1 MSNHPALA
9 PSGRVPRSRVRV
21 SRTRRGPANAPD
33 RMKGMLAPW
42 SVGTHR
48 KATRASSRSRSSIA
62 GAPKNVRV
70 AGRVSGPTGCS
81 PSPGI
86 PNLLGR
92 PLYRKPVL
100 PVRLHHGITV
110 HDADA
115 TRKGL
120 VASLRDGSQREEKLM
135 KRPVMVMPS
144 VLLGLA
150 LVLAGCG
157 GTSTSSGT
165 SSKVSVTP
173 PTSLIKSGTLTDCV
187 DIEYSPMEFF
197 SSASVTDPNQA
208 VGFDVEGARAVAKAF
223 GLQLQIKNTG
233 FDALIPDL
241 TAGRWDILWAALLG
255 LPERLAVADA
265 VPYMA
270 TGWVVMVPKGNPKN
284 IKSPDDL
291 CGKTISIQTGGQVE
305 VQSAAQSKKCTD
317 AGKGAITIQGYP
329 KVADELQQIVVG
341 RVDAVWE
348 TDSAISDFLL
358 KHPNQYEVGYA
369 FPKTDSY

>member
-1 MSNHPALA
+1 MSNQPALA
-9 PSGRVPRSRVRV
+9 PSGRLSRSRVRV
-21 SRTRRGPANAPD
+21 SRTRRGPAKAPD
-33 RMKGMLAPW
+33 RMKGMITPW
-42 SVGTHR
+42 SVGTPR
-48 KATRASSRSRSSIA
+48 NATRASSRSRSSTA

-70 AGRVSGPTGCS
+70 ADRVNGPTGCS
-81 PSPGI
+81 ASPGI
-86 PNLLGR
+86 PTLLAR
-92 PLYRKPVL
+92 RFHQKPVL

-115 TRKGL
+115 TLKGWL
-120 VASLRDGSQREEKLM
+120 RPPCDGSLREEILM
-135 KRPVMVMPS
+135 KRPFMVMPS

-150 LVLAGCG
+150 LVLVGCG

-173 PTSLIKSGTLTDCV
+173 PTSLIKSGTLTDCF

-241 TAGRWDILWAALLG
+241 TAGRCDIVWTALFVSQK
-255 LPERLAVADA
+255 RLAVADA

-270 TGWVVMVPKGNPKN
+270 TGHVVMV
-284 IKSPDDL
+284 
-291 CGKTISIQTGGQVE
+291 
-305 VQSAAQSKKCTD
+305 A
-317 AGKGAITIQGYP
+317 
-329 KVADELQQIVVG
+329 
-341 RVDAVWE
+341 
-348 TDSAISDFLL
+348 
-358 KHPNQYEVGYA
+358 
-369 FPKTDSY
+369 